1 MPRIVPALIALV
13 LASMPLAANASPP
26 AWRANVETFAAS
38 HFKHTA
44 WGFAHSRRD
53 YALASALAAEDHA
66 TVDDDVLY
74 AAAMLHDIAAF
85 PPWEDAKRD
94 HADRAVDVLPAVL
107 RDAGFPAAKIPA
119 VLEATRTHMF
129 DRKPVSPEAVYLH
142 DADALDWLGAIG
154 AYRLISLV
162 DANGGQPDGAATVT
176 QLRQLLAAVP
186 AGVVSPAGKRALP
199 GREAWLRSFL
209 EILGA
214 ESDGMKQL

>member
-1 MPRIVPALIALV
+1 MPRIVAALIAFV
-13 LASMPLAANASPP
+13 LASMPLAAHASPP
-26 AWRANVETFAAS
+26 AWRTNVETFAAA

-129 DRKPVSPEAVYLH
+129 DRKPVAPEAVYLH

-154 AYRLISLV
+154 VYRLVSLV
-162 DANGGQPDGAATVT
+162 DANGGQPDGAATVA
-176 QLRQLLAAVP
+176 QLRALLAGVP

-199 GREAWLRSFL
+199 GREAWLKSFL
-209 EILGA
+209 DTLGA

>member
-1 MPRIVPALIALV
+1 MPRLVPALIAFV
-13 LASMPLAANASPP
+13 LASTPLAAHASPP
-26 AWRANVETFAAS
+26 AWRANVETFAAT

-85 PPWEDAKRD
+85 PPWEDVKKD
-94 HADRAVDVLPAVL
+94 HADRAVELLPTVL

-129 DRKPVSPEAVYLH
+129 DRKPVAPEAIYLH

-154 AYRLISLV
+154 VYRLVSLV
-162 DANGGQPDGAATVT
+162 DTTGGQPDGAATVA
-176 QLRQLLAAVP
+176 QLRTFLAAVP

-199 GREAWLRSFL
+199 GREAWLKSFL
-209 EILGA
+209 DTLGA
-214 ESDGMKQL
+214 ESDGMKLL

>member
-1 MPRIVPALIALV
+1 MRRIVPALIALT
-13 LASMPLAANASPP
+13 LASLPLAANATPP
-26 AWRANVETFAAS
+26 AWRTSVETFAAT
-38 HFKHTA
+38 HFRHTA

-53 YALASALAAEDHA
+53 YALASALAAEDHV
-66 TVDDDVLY
+66 TIDDDVLY

-85 PPWEDAKRD
+85 PPWEDARRD

-129 DRKPVSPEAVYLH
+129 DRKPASPEAIYLH

-154 AYRLISLV
+154 VYRLVSLI
-162 DANGGQPDGAATVT
+162 DANGGQPDGAATIA
-176 QLRQLLAAVP
+176 QLHALLAGVP
-186 AGVVSPAGKRALP
+186 AGVASPAGKRALP

-209 EILGA
+209 ETLGA
-214 ESDGMKQL
+214 ESDGMKRL